1 MKSTHKRR
9 YVLAAL
15 LAAIVATAG
24 FAFAAANTVSDSYAG
39 DGSGTVAGFNV
50 TNISWD
56 LNDADPLSVDDVTF
70 DLDQAANEVRVRV
83 TESGAPTSWTAPAD
97 CTGGPTT
104 FTCNVTG
111 LGVSTA
117 TLDGLEVAS
126 AS

>member
-15 LAAIVATAG
+15 LAAIVAVAG
-24 FAFAAANTVSDSYAG
+24 FAFAAANTVASSNAG

-70 DLDQAANEVRVRV
+70 DLDVAANEVRVRV
-83 TESGAPTSWTAPAD
+83 TESGTPTSWTAPAD

-104 FTCNVTG
+104 FTCDVTG
-111 LGVSTA
+111 LSVSTA